1 MSNQSH
7 ATSRTIASVLYGRRG
22 EVLLVL
28 GRGRK
33 EVRLSAAGTE
43 EVGAGRSGW
52 QKGVKVEGLR

>member
-1 MSNQSH
+1 MLL
-7 ATSRTIASVLYGRRG
+7 AS
-22 EVLLVL
+22 VL